1 MNIFPFLFLVVL
13 AVSIVSIIIYSG
25 PLLYDNY
32 VTCPSLD
39 GYDRSGG
46 LKTMTGEAREC
57 VLDLSD
63 RVDDAVW
70 QLLVL
75 FIMASVSWTLFKHS
89 TGRLNLGDA
98 VE

>member
-1 MNIFPFLFLVVL
+1 MSIFPFLFLAGL
-13 AVSIVSIIIYSG
+13 AGCISSIIVFSG
-25 PLLYDNY
+25 PMIYDNY

-46 LKTMTGEAREC
+46 LETMTGEAREC

-63 RVDDAVW
+63 RVNDAMW
-70 QLLVL
+70 PLLVL
-75 FIMASVSWTLFKHS
+75 FITAAAFWTLFKHS